1 MLFVRNFKHVVVLQV
16 WTYPCIWIIT
26 APKLCEEDKEA
37 YIRLTDKSVHEF
49 LPDEGAQPE
58 LYDSVKTYQLFKHVE
73 KLHSKMWV
81 NFWKIIFKENYY
93 C

>member
-1 MLFVRNFKHVVVLQV
+1 MLFVWNFKYVVVLQV
-16 WTYPCIWIIT
+16 WTYSCIWIIT

-58 LYDSVKTYQLFKHVE
+58 LYDSVKTCQLFEYVE

-81 NFWKIIFKENYY
+81 HFWKIIFKENYY